1 MSFSEDDDEILDVKP
16 LTYNNGGIILSADE
30 VPLAEYCLEIENEDE
45 SDTQIYLKK
54 LEEVSRLDK
63 PISPIPFCKE
73 YDSIKSPS
81 LEFSDCGYSSH
92 GSPFSVHD
100 HDFGINDINGSFNFL
115 EPCLEL
121 FPSLA

>member
-1 MSFSEDDDEILDVKP
+1 MSFSDDDDEILDIKSP
-16 LTYNNGGIILSADE
+16 IYNTDRIFSADE
-30 VPLAEYCLEIENEDE
+30 VPLGDMCFEIGNEEE
-45 SDTQIYLKK
+45 SETQICLKK

-63 PISPIPFCKE
+63 PISPIPYCKE
-73 YDSIKSPS
+73 YDGIKSP
-81 LEFSDCGYSSH
+81 LNTFSDCGYSSH

-100 HDFGINDINGSFNFL
+100 HEFGVNDINESFNFL